1 MQSTLIDRIDINRLI
16 PTPPQPV
23 AAAFDGAAGGAAAV
37 VAGGGG
43 REGGGAPAAGR
54 AGGQGY
60 VTAVCVCVCGLRLD
74 GCVSSQ
80 LNRPTDP
87 NRRPPKPLTT
97 AALLPVLAAAG
108 SVLLP
113 GAKAAHAYRDLRMS
127 PETRV
132 VAAST

>member
-23 AAAFDGAAGGAAAV
+23 AAAFDGAVGGAAAV

-60 VTAVCVCVCGLRLD
+60 VTAVCVCGLRLD